1 MTTGADAD
9 RRVLVVGEALVDI
22 RLDEREGADAT
33 AQEHPGGSPLNI
45 AVGLSRMG
53 VATALAAQVGDDARG
68 DDIARHVAASGVE
81 LLRQE
86 PQHTTSTAAARIRP
100 DGAATYHFELEWN
113 PAELP
118 DPSGFAWVHVGSIGS
133 ALAPGAD
140 LVAEL
145 VAAAAAAGV
154 PVSFDPNVRPD
165 ITPDIGDVR
174 RRTSALID
182 GATVVKLSD
191 EDAEELFPGVELEQ
205 VARNLVQQPR
215 VRLAVITRGAQ
226 GLMLHSPAASVT
238 VQTPPM
244 DVVDTIGAGD
254 TVMAALITGLLI
266 EDGLD
271 AGHRLDAEHLR
282 RLGEFATGAAAITC
296 SRPGAD
302 PPWHDELPQLNRGA
316 ATAQ

>member
-1 MTTGADAD
+1 
-9 RRVLVVGEALVDI
+9 VLVVGEALVDI

-45 AVGLSRMG
+45 AVGLARMG
-53 VATALAAQVGDDARG
+53 VPTALAAQVGDDARG
-68 DDIARHVAASGVE
+68 DDIARHVSASGVE
-81 LLRQE
+81 LLWLE
-86 PQHTTSTAAARIRP
+86 PQHATSTATARIRP

-113 PAELP
+113 PAALP

-154 PVSFDPNVRPD
+154 PVSFDPNVRTD
-165 ITPDIGDVR
+165 ITPDLEDVR
-174 RRTSALID
+174 RRTGALID

-191 EDAEELFPGVELEQ
+191 EDAEALFPGVEVEQ
-205 VARNLVQQPR
+205 VARDLVQRPTVQ
-215 VRLAVITRGAQ
+215 LAVITRGGE
-226 GLMLHSPAASVT
+226 GLLLHSDAASVT
-238 VQTPPM
+238 VQAPRM

-254 TVMAALITGLLI
+254 TVMAALILGLLSQ
-266 EDGLD
+266 GAPG
-271 AGHRLDAEHLR
+271 AGDRLDAEHLR
-282 RLGEFATGAAAITC
+282 RLGELATGAAAITC

-302 PPWHDELPQLNRGA
+302 PPWHDELPELNRGA